1 MTYSPEDAD
10 NKVIILPLRN
20 GSDIDWNFLR
30 SIDTLKDA
38 KLEPIFDEAR
48 ADFKVKYNFFCGIRW
63 PLFFTLCYSGS

>member
-38 KLEPIFDEAR
+38 KLEPITDEAR
-48 ADFKVKYNFFCGIRW
+48 ADFKVKYMLSLRSLIFKVSVF
-63 PLFFTLCYSGS
+63 Y